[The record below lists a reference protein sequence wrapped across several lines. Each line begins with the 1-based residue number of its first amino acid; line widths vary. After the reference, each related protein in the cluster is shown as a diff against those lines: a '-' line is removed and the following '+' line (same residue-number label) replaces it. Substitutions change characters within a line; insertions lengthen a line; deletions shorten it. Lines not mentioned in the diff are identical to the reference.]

1 MRVHGLCRGGCPLAQ
16 TWCEHQAR
24 STCHAPARPRTT
36 AGCPAVPAR
45 GIASLA
51 SSILPTL
58 ASARRYKPRL
68 LWGACTYGHTWQSL
82 VRLHLFMLCS
92 PSLPQEEACHAW
104 HVNNMSIS
112 NQTCNAPLRCGPQPF
127 VPNLNFDEGISRSS
141 GAASHQWHSQS
152 AGGRSCRC
160 SSSRWRLQR

>member
-1 MRVHGLCRGGCPLAQ
+1 MQRRLSFGTDVVRTPGKINMSRPSSTSDNSRLSSGSRQRDCQLGQLHTAYFGLCKKVQAQAALGCL
-16 TWCEHQAR
+16 H
-24 STCHAPARPRTT
+24 
-36 AGCPAVPAR
+36 
-45 GIASLA
+45 
-51 SSILPTL
+51 
-58 ASARRYKPRL
+58 
-68 LWGACTYGHTWQSL
+68 LWPHTWQSL